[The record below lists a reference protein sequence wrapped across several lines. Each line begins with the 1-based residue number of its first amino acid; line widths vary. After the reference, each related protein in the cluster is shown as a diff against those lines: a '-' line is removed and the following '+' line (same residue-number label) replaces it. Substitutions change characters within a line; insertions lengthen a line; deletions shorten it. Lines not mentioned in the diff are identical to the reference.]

1 MLQGL
6 LLLLDGSRHF
16 SRQACDENRRGV
28 GSGNEQ
34 GLVVVFPQRSTTKPV
49 CAIIGAGP
57 GIDLAVAADVGVAPS
72 AAYRHVRDLDHL
84 VVLVA
89 QAAREELAREMR
101 RAIDRVADTG
111 EVQADA
117 VARLKACG
125 RGYVTFAK
133 DTPQLFRTAFLHS
146 GQLPERDDDPNAEA
160 GLSKCLD
167 DLVAVGLPRPEHQ
180 RGAATI
186 AWSAV
191 HGLGSLLADQAMAV
205 SFALSASEAI
215 ETVLDSVVRSVTTL
229 GSLPGQG
236 DL

>member
-1 MLQGL
+1 MRVLTLVMECESCQHECVAGSSTRPYHHGNL
-6 LLLLDGSRHF
+6 KAALVKAAVTRARLDGP
-16 SRQACDENRRGV
+16 NR
-28 GSGNEQ
+28 
-34 GLVVVFPQRSTTKPV
+34 
-49 CAIIGAGP
+49 
-57 GIDLAVAADVGVAPS
+57 LALRDIAADVGVAPS

-101 RAIDRVADTG
+101 RAIDCVADTG

-117 VARLKACG
+117 LARLRACG

-146 GQLPERDDDPNAEA
+146 GQMPERDDDPNAEA
-160 GLSKCLD
+160 ELIKCLD
-167 DLVAVGLPRPEHQ
+167 DLVVVGLLRPEHQ
-180 RGAATI
+180 RDAATI

-229 GSLPGQG
+229 GRLPGQG